1 MNAILDDTGIP
12 RQPYGGQPPKESNVP
27 FPLVQTSQTAPA
39 PPIPPLPTA
48 PGAATGGAASGAQTT
63 VGTAPEDIQRA
74 VENAIQASENAVN
87 AANQSGQPVILQPP
101 PTVYR
106 VDPDIPP
113 EVVPIIGI
121 IFGSIAF
128 MVVVSPIV
136 RGIMKFIERR
146 QDQNLVHGPSVANQL
161 LQQSVDALA
170 IEVERIS
177 ESQRFIAKLSAEKDK
192 AALPSGRGGA

>member
-1 MNAILDDTGIP
+1 MP
-12 RQPYGGQPPKESNVP
+12 S
-27 FPLVQTSQTAPA
+27 PLVQTSQSAPA

-48 PGAATGGAASGAQTT
+48 PGAATGAAAPNPPAGGAPSQA
-63 VGTAPEDIQRA
+63 DIQQA
-74 VENAIQASENAVN
+74 VENALQATENAV
-87 AANQSGQPVILQPP
+87 AATNQAGQPVILQPP

-121 IFGSIAF
+121 VFGSIAM
-128 MVVVSPIV
+128 MVIVTPIV
-136 RGIMKFIERR
+136 RGIIRFIERR

-161 LQQSVDALA
+161 QQLQQSVDALA

-192 AALPSGRGGA
+192 ATLPSVRGGA

>member
-1 MNAILDDTGIP
+1 MP
-12 RQPYGGQPPKESNVP
+12 SSVP
-27 FPLVQTSQTAPA
+27 QASQTAPPA
-39 PPIPPLPTA
+39 PPIPPMPTQ
-48 PGAATGGAASGAQTT
+48 PGAATGAA
-63 VGTAPEDIQRA
+63 TAPTGRELTGMDANANAEQAIR
-74 VENAIQASENAVN
+74 NAIEATQNAVN
-87 AANQSGQPVILQPP
+87 LGGQSGQPVVLQPP

-161 LQQSVDALA
+161 QQLQQSVDALA

>member
-1 MNAILDDTGIP
+1 MPNLPIQSP
-12 RQPYGGQPPKESNVP
+12 QS
-27 FPLVQTSQTAPA
+27 APT
-39 PPIPPLPTA
+39 PPIPPVPA
-48 PGAATGGAASGAQTT
+48 QPGAATGAAAPTGIELTGMDANASAQQ
-63 VGTAPEDIQRA
+63 AIQ
-74 VENAIQASENAVN
+74 NAIQAAEN
-87 AANQSGQPVILQPP
+87 AANAAGQAGQPGVLVPP
-101 PTVYR
+101 PTVYQ
-106 VDPDIPP
+106 VKPDIPP

-146 QDQNLVHGPSVANQL
+146 QDQNMVHGPSVANQL
-161 LQQSVDALA
+161 MQLQQSVDALA

-177 ESQRFIAKLSAEKDK
+177 ESQRFLAKISAEKDK

>member
-1 MNAILDDTGIP
+1 
-12 RQPYGGQPPKESNVP
+12 VP
-27 FPLVQTSQTAPA
+27 AQ
-39 PPIPPLPTA
+39 
-48 PGAATGGAASGAQTT
+48 PGAATGAA
-63 VGTAPEDIQRA
+63 APTGIELTGMDANANARQAI
-74 VENAIQASENAVN
+74 ENAIQATQN
-87 AANQSGQPVILQPP
+87 AADAAAAAGQEGQPGILVPP
-101 PTVYR
+101 PTVYQ
-106 VDPDIPP
+106 VKPDIPP

-146 QDQNLVHGPSVANQL
+146 QDQNMVHGPSVANQL
-161 LQQSVDALA
+161 MQLQQSVDALA

-177 ESQRFIAKLSAEKDK
+177 ESQRFLAKMSAEKDK